1 MLVCSKCGKAASEG
15 SFCPEC
21 GGRLIETPPDR
32 NELKLK
38 SSMGKRRSSSP
49 IFEEGSGSD
58 TTSSRFKGSL
68 GVSSSSVKKSS
79 GLKHKTTGY
88 SQFKRSPR
96 IRKELP
102 SGSIEIAPPPSIG
115 SKPEINWLATFLPT
129 IVTIGIAIVMTTV
142 LGSPMMMIYTLPM
155 TVAGVIVSVT
165 NYHKQTKTYNQQN
178 ELRRQRYNDH
188 IKNMVD
194 LIEERRQE
202 QLTAML
208 LSDPETKECISI
220 ARNQKP
226 RLWERRPADPDFLSV
241 RLGGGEVDLSTTISI
256 PKESLSL
263 EDDALKS
270 LPKQIKEKYATIEN
284 APIVC
289 DIYEKQIL
297 GVVGSHEDAKNL
309 IRNMVV
315 QLATHHCYTELKIV
329 FVLSPSDNDLSWVK
343 SLPHAQD
350 SERISS
356 YVAMTKE
363 DSKLMFKNFF
373 EGFKQR
379 QLADS
384 TEDTYG
390 ASSATVHL
398 PYYLFVVLEPGFLD
412 KADPINEF
420 LFRRRNLGVG
430 CIMAVQSIAQ
440 LPKEC
445 LNLVEIR
452 GTTGELFNAV
462 NASEKQQFK
471 IDELFQ
477 KDYEDFSTSI
487 SKIYCDEEVSKD
499 SIPTSYSFFEMLHIN
514 SIKDYNLAQHWAN
527 EDTQYSLAAPI
538 GINEA
543 GKIISLDLHEK
554 GHGPHGLI
562 AGATRSGKSELLQTY
577 ILSMA
582 MKYHPYEVGFLLIDF
597 KGGGLS
603 NQFSRLPHLLGSIT
617 NISTDEINR
626 SLSSIKAELVKR
638 QHLFADAGVN
648 TIEKYHE
655 KYKAHLAETPLPH
668 LIIIVDE
675 FAELKAEQPEFMK
688 ELVSTARIGGS
699 LGVHLIL
706 ATQKPAGQVN
716 EQIWSNSRFQIC
728 LRVASESDSNEV
740 IKSPLAAN
748 ITNPGRAYLRVG
760 NNEIF
765 ELFQSAYS
773 GGITNN
779 GLGVFESCIEL
790 IQSLFDEKG
799 IQKLPDI
806 CLPSLNS
813 NIPYPQLM
821 PEGQL
826 PLGIYD
832 DPANQFQGEFQ
843 IDYSD
848 KNCFVVGSS
857 LSGKTNIL
865 QCVIRGIAD
874 RFTPKEVNLY
884 ILDFA
889 SGVLKVFES
898 LNHVGGVVTPL
909 EDEKLKN
916 LFKLLDAEIENRRK
930 KFMEL
935 GVGSF
940 SAYRE
945 AGLKDLP
952 QIIILV
958 DNLSSLKD
966 LYFQDEDPLLSI
978 CQNGLT
984 YGISVIVANN
994 QTTGLGYKYL
1004 PNFSSRLAL
1013 YCNDTSEYSS
1023 MFDRCSLRIPD
1034 TPGRCIVEIGK
1045 KLCTCQVYQAFPGD
1059 KEIDR
1064 AANIRTYIE
1073 KTNTRT
1079 VYSARKI
1086 PVIPDELSEKAILS
1100 YAGEKRKTPGQI
1112 VVGIDYENVK
1122 PVIVDFR
1129 SLGVLQLVSN
1139 EAFQTTK
1146 LMRLI
1151 IKAFETKDSG
1161 DIEFYIVDN
1170 LSRSLEDCSSASL
1183 VKSYVPFPEKGAE
1196 IIHAVEEKLAARY
1209 QRLLTG
1215 EETDSDKAIISLVLS
1230 GADVIDTISS
1240 NVDAMASFKNILG
1253 KYKNLGVCVIL
1264 CECENTPTTYN
1275 SPEILK
1281 KVKDDRRLICFDD
1294 LANIKVVDI
1303 PFSAQRIFKKP
1314 NKHGDC
1320 YYISGSDL
1328 QKIKVALSERN

>member
-15 SFCPEC
+15 SFCPVC
-21 GGRLIETPPDR
+21 GGRLIEAPSDR
-32 NELKLK
+32 NEQKLK

-49 IFEEGSGSD
+49 SIGKSAESEVG
-58 TTSSRFKGSL
+58 TSRFKGSL
-68 GVSSSSVKKSS
+68 GTNSSSVKRS
-79 GLKHKTTGY
+79 GSLKRKAGY
-88 SQFKRSPR
+88 TQFKRSPR

-102 SGSIEIAPPPSIG
+102 NGTIEIAPPPTIG

-155 TVAGVIVSVT
+155 TIAGVIVSIT
-165 NYHKQTKTYNQQN
+165 NYRKQTKTYNQQN

-188 IKNMVD
+188 INNMVD
-194 LIEERRQE
+194 LIEARRQE
-202 QLTAML
+202 QLAAML
-208 LSDPETKECISI
+208 LSDPDTKECISI
-220 ARNQKP
+220 AKNQKA
-226 RLWERRPADPDFLSV
+226 RLWERRPEDPDFLSA
-241 RLGGGEVDLSTTISI
+241 RLGGGEIKLSTTISI
-256 PKESLSL
+256 PKESISL
-263 EDDALKS
+263 EDDVLKS
-270 LPKQIKEKYATIEN
+270 LPKQIKEKYETIEN

-289 DIYEKQIL
+289 DIYRKQVL
-297 GVVGSHEDAKNL
+297 GVVGSHEDAKLL
-309 IRNMVV
+309 IKNMVV
-315 QLATHHCYTELKIV
+315 QLSTHHCYTELKIV
-329 FVLSPSDNDLSWVK
+329 FILSSSDTDLTWVK
-343 SLPHAQD
+343 ALPHALD

-363 DSKLMFKNFF
+363 DAKLMFKSFF

-384 TEDTYG
+384 AEDTYG
-390 ASSATVHL
+390 ATSVTMHL
-398 PYYLFVVLEPGFLD
+398 PYYLFVILEPGFLD

-445 LNLVEIR
+445 LDLVEIK
-452 GTTGELFNAV
+452 GTRGELFNAI
-462 NASEKQQFK
+462 NASEKQEFQ

-477 KDYEDFSTSI
+477 KDYDEFGASI

-499 SIPTSYSFFEMLHIN
+499 SIPTNYTFFEMLHIN
-514 SIKDYNLAQHWAN
+514 SIREYNLERHWTN
-527 EDTQYSLAAPI
+527 EDTQYSLAAPV

-562 AGATRSGKSELLQTY
+562 AGATRSGKSEFLQTY

-603 NQFSRLPHLLGSIT
+603 NQFAHLPHLLGSIT

-638 QHLFADAGVN
+638 QHLFANCGVN

-655 KYKAHLAETPLPH
+655 KYKSHLADTPLPH

-773 GGITNN
+773 GGTTNV
-779 GLGVFESCIEL
+779 GESVFDACIER
-790 IQSLFDEKG
+790 IQSLFTEKG
-799 IQKLPDI
+799 LQKLPDI
-806 CLPSLNS
+806 CLPSLDS
-813 NIPYPQLM
+813 NIPYPQLL
-821 PEGQL
+821 PEGHL

-848 KNCFVVGSS
+848 KNCFIVGAS

-884 ILDFA
+884 IIDFA
-889 SGVLKVFES
+889 SGVLKVFEA

-916 LFKLLDAEIENRRK
+916 LFKLIDFEIDNRRK

-952 QIIILV
+952 QIVILV

-966 LYFQDEDPLLSI
+966 LYFQEEDPLLTI

-994 QTTGLGYKYL
+994 QSAGLGYKYL
-1004 PNFSSRLAL
+1004 PSFSSRVAL

-1023 MFDRCSLRIPD
+1023 LFDRCSLRIPD
-1034 TPGRCIVEIGK
+1034 TPGRCIVEVGK
-1045 KLCTCQVYQAFPGD
+1045 KLCTCQAYQAFPGD

-1064 AANIRTYIE
+1064 AVNIRSYIE
-1073 KTNTRT
+1073 KINARNLS
-1079 VYSARKI
+1079 SARKI
-1086 PVIPDELSEKAILS
+1086 PVIPDVLSEKAVLS
-1100 YAGEKRKTPGQI
+1100 YTAEYKQKPGQI
-1112 VVGIDYENVK
+1112 AIGIDYQNVK
-1122 PVIVDFR
+1122 PVIIDFR
-1129 SLGVLQLVSN
+1129 SLGVLQLVSS
-1139 EAFQTTK
+1139 EALQTTK
-1146 LMRLI
+1146 LMRFV
-1151 IKAFETKDSG
+1151 IKAFEAKESG

-1170 LSRSLEDCSSASL
+1170 LSRSLEDCRSGPL
-1183 VKSYVPFPEKGAE
+1183 TKSYVSFPEKGVE
-1196 IIHAVEEKLAARY
+1196 IIHNVEEQLAKRY
-1209 QRLLTG
+1209 QRLLSG
-1215 EETDSDKAIISLVLS
+1215 EETDNDKAVITLVLN
-1230 GADVIDTISS
+1230 GVDAIDTISS
-1240 NVDAMASFKNILG
+1240 NVDAMTSFKNILG

-1264 CECENTPTTYN
+1264 CEGDNAPTTYN

-1281 KVKDDRRLICFDD
+1281 KVKDERKLICFDD
-1294 LANIKVVDI
+1294 LPNIKIVDI
-1303 PFSAQRIFKKP
+1303 PFSAQRVYRKP
-1314 NKHGDC
+1314 NKLGDC
-1320 YYISGSDL
+1320 YFISGGDL